1 MATLQELK
9 ELAIHAAKGTAPAN
23 YSVGTVDEALR
34 GELKALAGS
43 VNQFMKNRY
52 DIYDIVI
59 AAVDE
64 VVPQNVIAAVGAF
77 AEVRSVPNG
86 QKTIFKRKLG
96 RQRAKQFITRVAIG
110 GLYETF
116 RLDSETF
123 SVEAYAIG
131 GAVSIDFER
140 FMNGEEDMA
149 ELVAIVQEGL
159 VESVY
164 VETMRALH
172 KAAEASADETTHLTD
187 NKVSVFTMSGFNAKS
202 ALQAINRVKGYG
214 TSATIF
220 ATPEFVAEMGADAIV
235 LPSANGGQGVYA
247 PQDIDAIHN
256 TGYINIFR
264 GTPVVQLPN
273 TWTDETYTKM
283 YLDPQ
288 LAYVLPT
295 NGDKIVKVVLEGDTQ
310 INDFKNKD
318 RSMEIHFY
326 KKMGVALTHDR
337 NWAIL
342 KNTNI
347 TPTNGYPAYDANIG
361 YGY

>member
-52 DIYDIVI
+52 DIYEIII

-64 VVPQNVIAAVGAF
+64 VVPANVISAVGAF
-77 AEVRSVPNG
+77 AEVRTVANG

-123 SVEAYAIG
+123 SVEAHAIG
-131 GAVSIDFER
+131 GACSIDFER
-140 FMNGEEDMA
+140 FMDGAEDMA
-149 ELVAIVQEGL
+149 DLVAIVQEGL
-159 VESVY
+159 VDSVY
-164 VETMRALH
+164 FETMRALR
-172 KAAEASADETTHLTD
+172 KAAEISQPDTAGLQ
-187 NKVSVFTMSGFNAKS
+187 MSGQGARVYNMTEWDS
-202 ALQAINRVKGYG
+202 AAALTAINFVKGFG
-214 TSATIF
+214 TAATIF
-220 ATPEFVAEMGADAIV
+220 ATPEFIANMGPDAIV
-235 LPSANGGQGVYA
+235 LPDGNGGNGVYHS
-247 PQDIDAIHN
+247 QDIDAIHN

-273 TWTDETYTKM
+273 TWTDDTYENT

-342 KNTNI
+342 R
-347 TPTNGYPAYDANIG
+347 NGSVADTFDTSIAG

>member
-9 ELAIHAAKGTAPAN
+9 ELAIHAARGTAPAN
-23 YSVGTVDEALR
+23 YTVGTVDEALR

-59 AAVDE
+59 AAVDD
-64 VVPQNVIAAVGAF
+64 VVPKNVISAVGAF
-77 AEVRSVPNG
+77 AEVRVTPNG
-86 QKTIFKRKLG
+86 QKTYFKRKLG

-116 RLDSETF
+116 RLDSEMFT
-123 SVEAYAIG
+123 VEAYAIG
-131 GAVSIDFER
+131 GACSIDFER

-172 KAAEASADETTHLTD
+172 AAAEETANAAHITP
-187 NKVSVFTMSGFNAKS
+187 NGVNVFTMSDWEAETAVK
-202 ALQAINRVKGYG
+202 AINRVKGYG
-214 TSATIF
+214 TGATIF
-220 ATPEFVAEMGADAIV
+220 ATPEFVAAMGPDAIV
-235 LPSANGGQGVYA
+235 PVAANGATIIASGVQA
-247 PQDIDAIHN
+247 DIDAIHN

-273 TWTDETYTKM
+273 TWVDETYTQT
-283 YLDPQ
+283 YLDPR

-326 KKMGVALTHDR
+326 KKMGVGLTHDR

-342 KNTNI
+342 KNTKIEN
-347 TPTNGYPAYDANIG
+347 TYLDDYG

>member
-9 ELAIHAAKGTAPAN
+9 ELAIHAARGTAPAN
-23 YSVGTVDEALR
+23 YTVGTVDEALR

-52 DIYDIVI
+52 DIYDIII

-64 VVPQNVIAAVGAF
+64 VTPKNVIAAVGPF
-77 AEVRSVPNG
+77 AEVRVTPNG
-86 QKTIFKRKLG
+86 QKTYFKRKLG

-116 RLDSETF
+116 RLDSEMFT
-123 SVEAYAIG
+123 VEAYAIG

-159 VESVY
+159 VESIY

-172 KAAEASADETTHLTD
+172 EAAKTTEEGAAV
-187 NKVSVFTMSGFNAKS
+187 NPAVNVFTMDTWKPETAVK
-202 ALQAINRVKGYG
+202 AINRVKGYG
-214 TSATIF
+214 TAATIF
-220 ATPEFVAEMGADAIV
+220 ATPEFVAAMGPDAIV
-235 LPSANGGQGVYA
+235 PVAANGATIIASGVQA
-247 PQDIDAIHN
+247 DIDAIHN

-273 TWTDETYTKM
+273 TWVDEDYDQT

-326 KKMGVALTHDR
+326 KKMGVGLTHDR

-342 KNTNI
+342 KNTSI
-347 TPTNGYPAYDANIG
+347 EDTYSDDYG

>member
-9 ELAIHAAKGTAPAN
+9 ELALHAARGTAPAN
-23 YSVGTVDEALR
+23 YTAETVDEALR

-52 DIYDIVI
+52 DIYEIII

-64 VVPQNVIAAVGAF
+64 VVPANVISAVGAF
-77 AEVRSVPNG
+77 AEVRTVANG

-123 SVEAYAIG
+123 TVEAHAIG
-131 GAVSIDFER
+131 GACSIDFER
-140 FMNGEEDMA
+140 FMDGAEDMA
-149 ELVAIVQEGL
+149 DLVAIVQEGL
-159 VESVY
+159 VDSVY
-164 VETMRALH
+164 YETMRALH
-172 KAAEASADETTHLTD
+172 NAVKDSVPGLKIETMDQWIPAKAL
-187 NKVSVFTMSGFNAKS
+187 K
-202 ALQAINRVKGYG
+202 AINYVKGFG
-214 TSATIF
+214 TAATIF
-220 ATPEFVAEMGADAIV
+220 ATPEFVAEMGPDAIV
-235 LPSANGGQGVYA
+235 LPTANVGGVYA

-273 TWTDETYTKM
+273 TWTDDTYSKT

-310 INDFKNKD
+310 VNDFVNKD

-337 NWAIL
+337 NWAIIQ
-342 KNTNI
+342 NTKINAE
-347 TPTNGYPAYDANIG
+347 NDYPEYDAQAG

>member
-9 ELAIHAAKGTAPAN
+9 ELALHAARGTAPAN
-23 YSVGTVDEALR
+23 YTAETVDEALR

-52 DIYDIVI
+52 DIYEIII

-64 VVPQNVIAAVGAF
+64 VVPANVISAVGAF
-77 AEVRSVPNG
+77 AEVRTVANG

-96 RQRAKQFITRVAIG
+96 RQRAKQFITRVALG

-123 SVEAYAIG
+123 TVEAHAIG
-131 GAVSIDFER
+131 GACSIDFER
-140 FMNGEEDMA
+140 FMDGAEDMA
-149 ELVAIVQEGL
+149 DLVAIVQEGL
-159 VESVY
+159 VDSVY
-164 VETMRALH
+164 YETMRALH
-172 KAAEASADETTHLTD
+172 HAVKDGAPGLKVEA
-187 NKVSVFTMSGFNAKS
+187 MSGWLPNE
-202 ALQAINRVKGYG
+202 ALKAINYVKGFG
-214 TSATIF
+214 TAATIF
-220 ATPEFVAEMGADAIV
+220 ATPEFVAAMGPDAIV
-235 LPSANGGQGVYA
+235 LPTENVGGVYA

-264 GTPVVQLPN
+264 GTPIVQLPN
-273 TWTDETYTKM
+273 TWTDDTYSKT

-310 INDFKNKD
+310 VNDFVNKD

-342 KNTNI
+342 QNTNI
-347 TPTNGYPAYDANIG
+347 ENTYDAQAG

>member
-9 ELAIHAAKGTAPAN
+9 ELAIHAARGTAPAN
-23 YSVGTVDEALR
+23 YTVGTVDEALR

-59 AAVDE
+59 AAVDD
-64 VVPQNVIAAVGAF
+64 VVPKNVISAVGAF

-140 FMNGEEDMA
+140 FMDGEEDMA

-172 KAAEASADETTHLTD
+172 KAAETTQVED
-187 NKVSVFTMSGFNAKS
+187 AYIPVNSNVNVFTMTKFDPTA
-202 ALQAINRVKGYG
+202 AVTAINRVKGYG

-220 ATPEFVAEMGADAIV
+220 ATPEFVAAMGPDAIV
-235 LPSANGGQGVYA
+235 PVANNGNGGGVYHS
-247 PQDIDAIHN
+247 QDIDAIHN

-273 TWTDETYTKM
+273 TWTDETYTKT

-342 KNTNI
+342 KNLEI
-347 TPTNGYPAYDANIG
+347 EPTYDSTLG

>member
-52 DIYDIVI
+52 DIYEIII

-64 VVPQNVIAAVGAF
+64 VVPANVISAVGAF
-77 AEVRSVPNG
+77 AEVRTVANG

-123 SVEAYAIG
+123 SVEAHAIG
-131 GAVSIDFER
+131 GACSIDFER
-140 FMNGEEDMA
+140 FMDGAEDMA
-149 ELVAIVQEGL
+149 DLVAIVQEGL
-159 VESVY
+159 VDSVY
-164 VETMRALH
+164 FETMRALS
-172 KAAEASADETTHLTD
+172 KAAELENPETTGLQ
-187 NKVSVFTMSGFNAKS
+187 NSNQGVKVYNMSKWDATT
-202 ALQAINRVKGYG
+202 ALKAINFVKGFG
-214 TSATIF
+214 TAATIF
-220 ATPEFVAEMGADAIV
+220 ATPEFVAAMGPDAIV
-235 LPSANGGQGVYA
+235 KPTANTSGVYA

-264 GTPVVQLPN
+264 GTPIVQLPN
-273 TWTDETYTKM
+273 TWTDDTYEKT

-310 INDFKNKD
+310 INDFANKD

-337 NWAIL
+337 NWVILRNFDEEAIPY
-342 KNTNI
+342 T
-347 TPTNGYPAYDANIG
+347 YDNNAG